1 MKIYDAFLF
10 FNELD
15 LLEVRL
21 EMLYDHVD
29 YFIISECDTTFSGIP
44 KPFYFEDNKE
54 RYSKY
59 LDKIIHIK
67 NENSGEINNIVN
79 NHEGE
84 KRNIFDSILKFYYEI
99 KDTPLTGNGMPHW
112 CRDFLHR
119 EFVKIGM
126 SECDGEDLIIFSDLD
141 EIPDPTKLKLDGE
154 SYLIHM
160 KNLIYFI
167 NVENTTDKWWGS
179 IVTKY
184 KNLKDKPLNKVRN
197 EMKGYNIIGN
207 TNDLTF
213 SIIDNGGW
221 HLTFMG
227 GTNRVQEKIRSYGHQ
242 EYNHPY
248 LLAQVDQK
256 LKSNQDVLNRG
267 VQIVD
272 IDINDYYPTNMIE
285 LIKEK
290 YSYLIK

>member
-44 KPFYFEDNKE
+44 KPFYFEENKE

-213 SIIDNGGW
+213 SIIENGGW

>member
-213 SIIDNGGW
+213 SIIENGGW

-242 EYNHPY
+242 EYNHPF

>member
-15 LLEVRL
+15 LLEIRL
-21 EMLYDHVD
+21 EMMYNQVD
-29 YFIISECDTTFSGIP
+29 YFILSECDTTFSGVP
-44 KPFYFEDNKE
+44 KPFYFEENKE

-59 LDKIIHIK
+59 IDKIIHVK
-67 NENSGEINNIVN
+67 HENSGEIHNIVN
-79 NHEGE
+79 IHEGE
-84 KRNIFDSILKFYYEI
+84 RKNIFENILKFYNEI
-99 KDTPLTGNGMPHW
+99 KNTPLTGNAMPHW

-126 SECDGEDLIIFSDLD
+126 SVCDDEDLIIFSDLD

-179 IVTKY
+179 IITKY
-184 KNLKDKPLNKVRN
+184 KKLKDKPLNKIRN
-197 EMKGYNIIGN
+197 EMKGYNINGN
-207 TNDLTF
+207 TNDLSF
-213 SIIDNGGW
+213 SIIENGGW

-227 GTNRVQEKIRSYGHQ
+227 GTSRIQEKIKSYGHQ

-248 LLAQVDQK
+248 LLDQVEDK

-267 VQIVD
+267 VSIID
-272 IDINDYYPTNMIE
+272 IDINECYPENM
-285 LIKEK
+285 LNLVKEK
-290 YSYLIK
+290 YNYLIK

>member
-213 SIIDNGGW
+213 SIIENGGW

>member
-1 MKIYDAFLF
+1 MKIYDSFLF

-15 LLEVRL
+15 LLEIRL

-29 YFIISECDTTFSGIP
+29 YFILSECDTTFSGIS
-44 KPFYFEDNKE
+44 KPFYFEENKE

-59 LDKIIHIK
+59 LDKIIHVK
-67 NENSGEINNIVN
+67 HENSGEIDNIIN
-79 NHEGE
+79 THSGE
-84 KRNIFDSILKFYYEI
+84 RKNIFENILKFYNEI
-99 KDTPLTGNGMPHW
+99 KNTPLTGNAMPHW

-126 SECDGEDLIIFSDLD
+126 SVCDDEDLIIFSDLD
-141 EIPDPTKLKLDGE
+141 EIPDTTKLKLDGE

-160 KNLIYFI
+160 KNLIYYI

-197 EMKGYNIIGN
+197 EMKGYNIMGN
-207 TNDLTF
+207 TNDLSF
-213 SIIDNGGW
+213 SVIENGGW

-227 GTNRVQEKIRSYGHQ
+227 GTSRIQEKIKSYGHQ

-248 LLAQVDQK
+248 YLTQVEDK
-256 LKSNQDVLNRG
+256 LKSNQDILNRD
-267 VQIVD
+267 VSIID
-272 IDINDYYPTNMIE
+272 IDINQFYPENMLN

>member
-29 YFIISECDTTFSGIP
+29 YFIISECDTTFSGIS

-213 SIIDNGGW
+213 SIIENGGW

>member
-1 MKIYDAFLF
+1 MKIYDSFLF

-15 LLEVRL
+15 LLEIRL

-29 YFIISECDTTFSGIP
+29 YFILSECDTTFSGIS
-44 KPFYFEDNKE
+44 KPFYFEENKE

-59 LDKIIHIK
+59 LDKIIHVK
-67 NENSGEINNIVN
+67 HENSGEIDNIIN
-79 NHEGE
+79 THSGE
-84 KRNIFDSILKFYYEI
+84 RKNIFENILKFYNEI
-99 KDTPLTGNGMPHW
+99 KNTPLTGNAMPHW

-126 SECDGEDLIIFSDLD
+126 SVCDDEDLIIFSDLD
-141 EIPDPTKLKLDGE
+141 EIPDTTKLKLDGE

-160 KNLIYFI
+160 KNLIYYI

-197 EMKGYNIIGN
+197 EMKGYNIMGN
-207 TNDLTF
+207 TNDLSF
-213 SIIDNGGW
+213 SVIENGGW

-227 GTNRVQEKIRSYGHQ
+227 GTSRIQEKIKSYGHQ

-248 LLAQVDQK
+248 YLTQVEDK
-256 LKSNQDVLNRG
+256 LKSNQDILNRD
-267 VQIVD
+267 VSIID
-272 IDINDYYPTNMIE
+272 IDINQFYPENMLN

-290 YSYLIK
+290 YNYLIK

>member
-29 YFIISECDTTFSGIP
+29 YFIISECDTTFSGIS

-126 SECDGEDLIIFSDLD
+126 SECDGEDLIMFSW
-141 EIPDPTKLKLDGE
+141 IW
-154 SYLIHM
+154 
-160 KNLIYFI
+160 NFI
-167 NVENTTDKWWGS
+167 Q
-179 IVTKY
+179 ITKY
-184 KNLKDKPLNKVRN
+184 
-197 EMKGYNIIGN
+197 Y
-207 TNDLTF
+207 
-213 SIIDNGGW
+213 
-221 HLTFMG
+221 
-227 GTNRVQEKIRSYGHQ
+227 
-242 EYNHPY
+242 
-248 LLAQVDQK
+248 
-256 LKSNQDVLNRG
+256 
-267 VQIVD
+267 
-272 IDINDYYPTNMIE
+272 
-285 LIKEK
+285 
-290 YSYLIK
+290 

>member
-242 EYNHPY
+242 EYNHPF